1 MARGITALT
10 FEQRGS
16 AVPFDHK
23 PFADT
28 RVRERKADGGRELDA
43 LILGYAGTRRHEVTV
58 MPWHK
63 LQSLSFMNDRDTDLQ
78 ISIYQT
84 SNISQL
90 DPINIREM
98 ALKAD
103 AIFGADEER
112 RDQALKIVERDKKD
126 AETVRLSCIA
136 ELTRECGIA
145 KGDQLMMRTNTRTLL
160 ALMSDETSRSQFDL
174 EGLVDRVMTFAA
186 ERSGTTVDDAKN
198 YLEPLVALMTPLG
211 NIAAKG
217 ETKANGFLYNS
228 YVDLVNF
235 RKEINDLK
243 SQEIRP
249 ELLTP
254 INDTISAAD
263 DCIAYVAGRMDLLNR
278 MMGHLAT
285 MFDENSSLIPRLN
298 RVRRDVAYG
307 LDGWDILI
315 PRFRRAF
322 EARGESR
329 DAQDAFEEVV
339 FKVGA
344 AAPHIPRKERDP
356 SYEIVDQGK
365 RAEMARV
372 KMIREMHNWSNDLE
386 DAELKARVELGR
398 ARQLVPATVWTDGDP
413 TTESGGAG

>member
-23 PFADT
+23 PFANT
-28 RVRERKADGGRELDA
+28 RVRERKVENARELDA

-63 LQSLSFMNDRDTDLQ
+63 LQSLSFMTDRDTDLQ

-84 SNISQL
+84 SDISQL

-103 AIFGADEER
+103 AIFGMDEER
-112 RDQALKIVERDKKD
+112 REAALEVVEQDKRD
-126 AETVRLSCIA
+126 AEKVRLSCIA

-145 KGDQLMMRTNTRTLL
+145 KGDKLMMRTNTNTLL
-160 ALMSDETSRSQFDL
+160 ALMSDETSRSQFDI

-186 ERSGTTVDDAKN
+186 ERSGTTLDDAKA

-211 NIAAKG
+211 SIAAKG
-217 ETKANGFLYNS
+217 ETKSNGFLYNS

-235 RKEINDLK
+235 RKEISELRK
-243 SQEIRP
+243 QEIRP

-254 INDTISAAD
+254 LEDTLTAAD
-263 DCIAYVAGRMDLLNR
+263 DCISYVAGRMDLLNK

-285 MFDENSSLIPRLN
+285 MFEENSSLITRLN

-315 PRFRRAF
+315 PRWRLADSK
-322 EARGESR
+322 RGDREG
-329 DAQDAFEEVV
+329 QDAFEEVV

-344 AAPHIPRKERDP
+344 AAPRIPPKERDP
-356 SYEIVDQGK
+356 NYEMVEIGK
-365 RAEMARV
+365 RAEASRV
-372 KMIREMHNWSNDLE
+372 KMIREMHSWSNDME

-398 ARQLVPATVWTDGDP
+398 ARQLVKETVWSDGEGPD
-413 TTESGGAG
+413 EGGA